1 MCQSSVYAVNSGRQD
16 LLLGEVTRLE
26 IDGENVT
33 VEPLFGEAVL
43 LKARIKEIDLAQQ
56 RIVVERL

>member
-16 LLLGEVTRLE
+16 LLLGEVTRVE

-43 LKARIKEIDLAQQ
+43 LKARIKEIDLTQQ